1 MLSIRNIFKLVQKGI
16 GHVKGNNLHL
26 SNTLLC
32 QQRTLSHAAPGSPAS
47 LYFFTE
53 EEKMMKETVS
63 RLAEEKISPLVKK
76 MEQDSKFDSSVVDA
90 LFKNGLMG
98 IDVET
103 EYGGSGLSFFASV
116 LAVEEVAKVDP
127 SLSIFVHIQNTLVN
141 ALISKIGT
149 LEQKK
154 KYLPLLTQSVAGS
167 FCLSE
172 SYSGTDAFSLKTVAK
187 KEGNEYIINGSK
199 MWISNSDIAEV
210 FIVMA
215 NANPSAGYKGITCFI
230 VERNS
235 PGLNIGKKEDKL
247 GLRAS
252 GTCMIQFDNVRVP
265 ENNILGELG
274 KGYKYAAGFL
284 NGSRIGIGAQ
294 MVGIAQGCFDATI
307 PYTLER
313 KQFGKK
319 IFSFQAMQHQIA
331 RVATEIECARL
342 LVYNA
347 ARLLEAG
354 QPFIKQA
361 SMAKYYASEVA
372 ATTTAKCIDWMGGV
386 GFTKDF
392 PQEKFYRDCKVG
404 TIYEGTSNIQ
414 LNTIAKYI
422 EQDYTV

>member
-1 MLSIRNIFKLVQKGI
+1 MLNIRNILKWVPNGI
-16 GHVKGNNLHL
+16 RHVKGANSPHNILL
-26 SNTLLC
+26 SC
-32 QQRTLSHAAPGSPAS
+32 QRNTLSHTATGSP
-47 LYFFTE
+47 TI
-53 EEKMMKETVS
+53 S
-63 RLAEEKISPLVKK
+63 RLAAEKISPLVRK
-76 MEQDSKFDSSVVDA
+76 MEEESKFDPRVTDT
-90 LFKNGLMG
+90 LFESGLMG
-98 IDVET
+98 IEVET
-103 EYGGSGLSFFASV
+103 EYGGSGLSFFTSII
-116 LAVEEVAKVDP
+116 AVEEISKVDP
-127 SLSIFVHIQNTLVN
+127 AIGVCVHIHNTLVN
-141 ALISKIGT
+141 ALIRAIGT
-149 LEQKK
+149 PEQKK
-154 KYLPLLTQSVAGS
+154 KYLPMLSKSVTGS

-172 SYSGTDAFSLKTVAK
+172 SESGTDAFSLRTAAK
-187 KEGNEYIINGSK
+187 KEGSDYIINGSK
-199 MWISNSDIAEV
+199 MWISNSDIAGL

-230 VERNS
+230 VERNT
-235 PGLNIGKKEDKL
+235 PGLSIGKKEDKL

-252 GTCMIQFDNVRVP
+252 GTCMVQFDNVRVP
-265 ENNILGELG
+265 ESNILGEVG
-274 KGYKYAAGFL
+274 KGYKYAAGYL

-294 MVGIAQGCFDATI
+294 MIGIAQGCFDATV

-347 ARLLEAG
+347 ARLCEAG

-372 ATTTAKCIDWMGGV
+372 VTTTAKCIDWMGGV

-404 TIYEGTSNIQ
+404 TIYEGTNNIQ

-422 EQDYTV
+422 EQDYSA

>member
-215 NANPSAGYKGITCFI
+215 NANPSAVSIH
-230 VERNS
+230 
-235 PGLNIGKKEDKL
+235 
-247 GLRAS
+247 
-252 GTCMIQFDNVRVP
+252 
-265 ENNILGELG
+265 
-274 KGYKYAAGFL
+274 
-284 NGSRIGIGAQ
+284 
-294 MVGIAQGCFDATI
+294 TI
-307 PYTLER
+307 
-313 KQFGKK
+313 
-319 IFSFQAMQHQIA
+319 
-331 RVATEIECARL
+331 
-342 LVYNA
+342 
-347 ARLLEAG
+347 
-354 QPFIKQA
+354 
-361 SMAKYYASEVA
+361 
-372 ATTTAKCIDWMGGV
+372 
-386 GFTKDF
+386 
-392 PQEKFYRDCKVG
+392 
-404 TIYEGTSNIQ
+404 
-414 LNTIAKYI
+414 
-422 EQDYTV
+422 

>member
-1 MLSIRNIFKLVQKGI
+1 MSE
-16 GHVKGNNLHL
+16 
-26 SNTLLC
+26 
-32 QQRTLSHAAPGSPAS
+32 P
-47 LYFFTE
+47 
-53 EEKMMKETVS
+53 
-63 RLAEEKISPLVKK
+63 
-76 MEQDSKFDSSVVDA
+76 
-90 LFKNGLMG
+90 
-98 IDVET
+98 
-103 EYGGSGLSFFASV
+103 
-116 LAVEEVAKVDP
+116 
-127 SLSIFVHIQNTLVN
+127 N
-141 ALISKIGT
+141 A
-149 LEQKK
+149 
-154 KYLPLLTQSVAGS
+154 
-167 FCLSE
+167 
-172 SYSGTDAFSLKTVAK
+172 GTDAFALKTVAK
-187 KEGNEYIINGSK
+187 KEGSDYIINGSK
-199 MWISNSDIAEV
+199 MWISNSDIAGV

-215 NANPSAGYKGITCFI
+215 NTNPSAGYKGITCFI

-235 PGLNIGKKEDKL
+235 PGLSIGKKEDKL

-252 GTCMIQFDNVRVP
+252 GTCMVQFDDVRVP
-265 ENNILGELG
+265 ESNILGELG

-294 MVGIAQGCFDATI
+294 MIGIAQGCFDATI

-331 RVATEIECARL
+331 HVATEIECARL

-354 QPFIKQA
+354 QPFVKQA
-361 SMAKYYASEVA
+361 SMAKYYASEMAV
-372 ATTTAKCIDWMGGV
+372 TTTAKCIDWMGGV

-422 EQDYTV
+422 EQDYTT